1 VSWVLV
7 VLTVG
12 LATTAV
18 LLVVLLGL
26 FRNLQKLSRS
36 LKTFQDEVQPR
47 LEEIREGSLK
57 AQGRLDGLKQRRLS
71 KTLGA
76 RIRN

>member
-1 VSWVLV
+1 MSWVLV

-12 LATTAV
+12 LATTAI

-26 FRNLQKLSRS
+26 VRNLRTLSHS
-36 LKTFQDEVQPR
+36 LKRFRDEVQPP
-47 LEEIREGSLK
+47 LVEIRDGSLK
-57 AQGRLDGLKQRRLS
+57 ARGRLDAVQRRRLS
-71 KTLGA
+71 KTPGA

>member
-12 LATTAV
+12 LATTAL

-47 LEEIREGSLK
+47 LQEIRDGSLK
-57 AQGRLDGLKQRRLS
+57 AQGRLDGLQQQRLS
-71 KTLGA
+71 KIRGA